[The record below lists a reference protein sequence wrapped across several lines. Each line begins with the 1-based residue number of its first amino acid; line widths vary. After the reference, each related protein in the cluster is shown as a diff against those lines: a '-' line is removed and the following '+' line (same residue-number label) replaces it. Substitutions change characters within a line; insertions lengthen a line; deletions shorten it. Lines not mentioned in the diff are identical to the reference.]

1 MAVAAPGQLNLDEFP
16 SWGSRGVDC
25 FEKLEQIDEGTYGQ
39 VYMAKETETNE
50 IIALKKIRMDNGCEG
65 FPITAYDTKSLTV
78 LIVGRLLCGLGLARV
93 VNRRYISDCVPARIR
108 MQALAGFVRL
118 MRKWSATANPYN
130 RGCDY
135 ITRCRENDPSQ
146 VFSTQM
152 GSSDQDTVAGREESE
167 EMKRADT

>member
-1 MAVAAPGQLNLDEFP
+1 MVVAAPGQLNLDEFP

-25 FEKLEQIDEGTYGQ
+25 FEKLEQIGEGTYGQ
-39 VYMAKETETNE
+39 MIPH
-50 IIALKKIRMDNGCEG
+50 II
-65 FPITAYDTKSLTV
+65 V
-78 LIVGRLLCGLGLARV
+78 LL
-93 VNRRYISDCVPARIR
+93 
-108 MQALAGFVRL
+108 VRL

-135 ITRCRENDPSQ
+135 ITRYRDNDPSQ

-152 GSSDQDTVAGREESE
+152 GSSDQDTVVGREESE